1 MINKSR
7 MSLTL
12 KLMLPLVLLICQFS
26 APTTAAQLGIEFI
39 FDIVPDAAT
48 LSTLPATGNTFYLQG
63 KIYPFRSV
71 NVATCAFISSSPR
84 QIGIWR
90 AWGQVAD
97 DGRLVLNQS
106 LVLDAMGGTIEV
118 QGTTGVL
125 LANGQASPAILG
137 EPNGPTTGPSEVLAV
152 TGGVGSYRGLSGEA
166 QVRSY
171 CSDPT
176 RPFRY
181 DRAFCLG
188 IVEPRRGVGIRQ

>member
-1 MINKSR
+1 MIKPKAR
-7 MSLTL
+7 ISLTL
-12 KLMLPLVLLICQFS
+12 KLMLPLVLLVCQFA
-26 APTTAAQLGIEFI
+26 APTPAAQLGIEFI

-71 NVATCAFISSSPR
+71 NVATCAFISASPR

-106 LVLDAMGGTIEV
+106 LVLDAMGGTIEL

-125 LANGQASPAILG
+125 LANGQASPAIAGDL
-137 EPNGPTTGPSEVLAV
+137 NGPTTGPSEVLAV
-152 TGGVGSYRGLSGEA
+152 TGGVGSYRGLSGEG

-188 IVEPRRGVGIRQ
+188 IVEPRRGFGVR

>member
-1 MINKSR
+1 MIKTKSR
-7 MSLTL
+7 ISLTL
-12 KLMLPLVLLICQFS
+12 KLMLPLVLLACQFTAPAS
-26 APTTAAQLGIEFI
+26 ASQLGIEFI
-39 FDIVPDAAT
+39 FDIVPDSAT

-63 KIYPFRSV
+63 KIYPFRTV
-71 NVATCAFISSSPR
+71 NQATCAFNTASPR

-97 DGRLVLNQS
+97 DGRLVINQS

-125 LANGQASPAILG
+125 LANGQASLATAD
-137 EPNGPTTGPSEVLAV
+137 PNGPTTGPSEVLAV
-152 TGGVGSYRGLSGEA
+152 TGGVGTYRGLNGEA

-188 IVEPRRGVGIRQ
+188 IVEARRGLGIR